1 MLDFN
6 WIQSTPIPLLMV
18 ALSAAGIYVAL
29 MFCTRLAGLRSF
41 SKMSSHDFAITVA
54 IGSVIASTVVA
65 PTPSLGNGIAAL
77 IALFV
82 FQRILSSARLAF
94 AYSPVE
100 NRPLLLMR
108 DGRILDEHLARAQVT
123 RQDLYA
129 KLRTANVRRVS
140 EVHAVIM
147 EATGDVSVLHGR
159 REQFDTSLLEGVD
172 GA

>member
-1 MLDFN
+1 MDPTWYAIDPSGIVGIFLTSFF
-6 WIQSTPIPLLMV
+6 IYAALILLV
-18 ALSAAGIYVAL
+18 
-29 MFCTRLAGLRSF
+29 RLNGLRSF

-65 PTPSLGNGIAAL
+65 PSPSLGNGTAAL

-82 FQRILSSARLAF
+82 FQRILSRVRLSF

-108 DGRILDEHLARAQVT
+108 DGRILEEHLERAQVT

-129 KLRTANVRRVS
+129 KLRLANVREVS
-140 EVHAVIM
+140 EVHAVVM
-147 EATGDVSVLHGR
+147 EATGDVSVLHGHG
-159 REQFDTSLLEGVD
+159 QHFDTSLLEGLES
-172 GA
+172 A